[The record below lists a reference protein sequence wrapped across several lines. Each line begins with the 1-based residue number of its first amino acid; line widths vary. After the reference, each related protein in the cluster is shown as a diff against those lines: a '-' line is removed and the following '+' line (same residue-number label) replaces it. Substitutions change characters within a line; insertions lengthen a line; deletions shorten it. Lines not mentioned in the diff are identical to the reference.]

1 MGSCGREGVV
11 RQYIRSKVPRLRWTP
26 ELHRCFVYAIET
38 LGGHHKA
45 TPKLVLQLM
54 DVKGLTISHVKSH
67 LQMYR
72 SMKGDSCRQD
82 RTSTQHRKQSFQK
95 HDEASD
101 VGFHSCFK
109 FIRKESDSLS
119 GYSNFSSKRT
129 RIEKTSLLSGIL
141 QCSQRICEADPN
153 PYTTFYDYLQSMA
166 EEKGIKKICV
176 GSIWQQTQP
185 LSTTFHM
192 LTKQE
197 SDLLQVAKLNDK
209 QPLNEVGNT
218 WRKGLGAENED
229 IGGCELSLS
238 ITLPQPH
245 PSSQKSNT
253 SSVSETSEAFSLCP
267 EFSNNVIMGC
277 SSSSNVPK
285 TINLD
290 LSLAI

>member
-67 LQMYR
+67 LQIGLLPNIGNNLFR
-72 SMKGDSCRQD
+72 SMMKRVMLVF
-82 RTSTQHRKQSFQK
+82 TL
-95 HDEASD
+95 ASN
-101 VGFHSCFK
+101 
-109 FIRKESDSLS
+109 SL
-119 GYSNFSSKRT
+119 
-129 RIEKTSLLSGIL
+129 EKNLIPSPAT
-141 QCSQRICEADPN
+141 
-153 PYTTFYDYLQSMA
+153 SMA
-166 EEKGIKKICV
+166 KEKGIKKICV

>member
-1 MGSCGREGVV
+1 MPLNC
-11 RQYIRSKVPRLRWTP
+11 
-26 ELHRCFVYAIET
+26 HF
-38 LGGHHKA
+38 
-45 TPKLVLQLM
+45 LM
-54 DVKGLTISHVKSH
+54 SVHSLFT
-67 LQMYR
+67 Y
-72 SMKGDSCRQD
+72 
-82 RTSTQHRKQSFQK
+82 
-95 HDEASD
+95 
-101 VGFHSCFK
+101 VG
-109 FIRKESDSLS
+109 
-119 GYSNFSSKRT
+119 
-129 RIEKTSLLSGIL
+129 
-141 QCSQRICEADPN
+141 
-153 PYTTFYDYLQSMA
+153 
-166 EEKGIKKICV
+166 
-176 GSIWQQTQP
+176 
-185 LSTTFHM
+185 
-192 LTKQE
+192 
-197 SDLLQVAKLNDK
+197 QVAKLNDK